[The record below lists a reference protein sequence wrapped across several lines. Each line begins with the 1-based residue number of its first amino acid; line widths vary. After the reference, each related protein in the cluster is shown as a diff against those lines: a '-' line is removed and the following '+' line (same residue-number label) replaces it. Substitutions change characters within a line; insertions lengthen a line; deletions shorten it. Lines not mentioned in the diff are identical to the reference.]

1 MCARA
6 SSQQSAIE
14 PVAAVAAPTEGRRE
28 LAAPLNPVQ
37 QLFRICTCS
46 CTGDVIVC
54 TLVGRCG
61 DKGRCGVHIVG

>member
-28 LAAPLNPVQ
+28 LAAPSFLSNNYSASAPAAAPAM
-37 QLFRICTCS
+37 
-46 CTGDVIVC
+46 
-54 TLVGRCG
+54 
-61 DKGRCGVHIVG
+61 